1 MSSVKVLSGP
11 HNGPAQLLWSD
22 WVSHNIKVIVATEDF
37 AEGVEKFVG
46 KYIFAGELIVLKL
59 EY

>member
-1 MSSVKVLSGP
+1 MSSMQVLPGP
-11 HNGPAQLLWSD
+11 HDGPSKLLWS
-22 WVSHNIKVIVATEDF
+22 VLVCHHIKVIEATEDF
-37 AEGVEKFVG
+37 AEGVGTFLG